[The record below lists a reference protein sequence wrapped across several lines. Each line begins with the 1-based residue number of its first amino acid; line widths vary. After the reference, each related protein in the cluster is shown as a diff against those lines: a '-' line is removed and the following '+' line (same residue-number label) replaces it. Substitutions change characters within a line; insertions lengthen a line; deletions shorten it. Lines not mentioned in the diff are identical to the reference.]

1 MMSFRSKMTK
11 EISLWLLNLG
21 RALSN
26 HQMRLKEK
34 APVRL
39 LTLNFNYNTLTG
51 TERKTVETT

>member
-1 MMSFRSKMTK
+1 MTK

-39 LTLNFNYNTLTG
+39 LTLNLSYNTLTA
-51 TERKTVETT
+51 TEPKTVETT